1 MRFTAASRS
10 CLRTRT
16 VPLLG
21 ILGRA
26 DGDYEEGQVIC
37 RGCAWSKYPDSRQRD
52 VQILTGFEN
61 ARDRLTSESLEAPAI
76 DASTLTP
83 EKRHDIAHSLAI
95 CKAEDITKEVM
106 PWEVA
111 LDRIN
116 LTNFGV
122 DIPQIL
128 AHFRPNSRQR
138 WPTTAALRLFDK
150 P

>member
-61 ARDRLTSESLEAPAI
+61 ARDRLTSESLEVPAI
-76 DASTLTP
+76 GASMLTP
-83 EKRHDIAHSLAI
+83 EKRHDIGAQPCYLQSRRDHEGGHAVGGSTRSDQPHKFQRRYSSAPHPFQ
-95 CKAEDITKEVM
+95 AE
-106 PWEVA
+106 
-111 LDRIN
+111 
-116 LTNFGV
+116 F
-122 DIPQIL
+122 
-128 AHFRPNSRQR
+128 
-138 WPTTAALRLFDK
+138 TTANRQNSHR
-150 P
+150 